1 MLKSKKAKIALFSG
15 LGVAAVALVG
25 GALLYSGVMGGSTVG
40 DETMPT
46 SLSYQVVQEGSI
58 ASSTLL
64 TGVVSAAEEQYVYY
78 DPSKGD
84 ISEILVEPGSQVEA
98 GTALLRYDSTEL
110 QSALDSAVRAR
121 DKVGRQI
128 DELQR
133 NYQTVTV
140 PADATTGEETQS
152 TSQQSYDSQLAD
164 LNDAYADAQA
174 AVDKAYIAV
183 LEATVTSTVSGTVV
197 EVNKSVSK
205 NATGSQTV
213 IHIVNQ
219 ASLQVKGNLTEYDLA
234 NIATDQAVKL
244 TTKVYPDQTW
254 DGKISYISN
263 YPATDQE
270 ASAVAGATSGTG
282 AKYPFKVAITS
293 EVGDLK
299 QGFTV
304 NIEVV
309 NTSKNILVPV
319 TAVVYEEDKTFVWT
333 IVDGKAKKVE
343 VTLGNADAINQE
355 VQTGLAVGD
364 HVISYPTLDLE
375 DGKEVEAYEEP
386 AKLTN
391 IIKSYRNGDQELR
404 VLKDIDLEVEEGEF
418 LAIMGPSGSGKST
431 LMNIIGLLDRSSSGN
446 YWLEGEEVSQL
457 SEKKLASV
465 RNDQIG
471 FVFQQFFLLSKLNA
485 LQNVELPL
493 IYAGVPSA
501 KRKKLAKQ
509 YLEKVEL
516 AERMTHLP
524 SELSGGQKQ
533 RVAIARALVNTP
545 AIILADEP
553 TGALDT
559 KTGQQIMELLIE
571 LNNEGKTII
580 MVTHEPEIAAYA
592 KRTIV
597 LRDGVITEDRRRE
610 EI

>member
-25 GALLYSGVMGGSTVG
+25 GALLFSGVMGGSTVSE
-40 DETMPT
+40 ETMPT

-128 DELQR
+128 DELQQ

-140 PADATTGEETQS
+140 PADATTGEDTQS

-174 AVDKAYIAV
+174 AVDKAYTAV

-219 ASLQVKGNLTEYDLA
+219 TSLEVKGNLTEYDLA

-270 ASAVAGATSGTG
+270 ASAVAGATSGTS
-282 AKYPFKVAITS
+282 AKYPFKVALTS

-364 HVISYPTLDLE
+364 HVISFPTLDLE

-386 AKLTN
+386 AN
-391 IIKSYRNGDQELR
+391 
-404 VLKDIDLEVEEGEF
+404 
-418 LAIMGPSGSGKST
+418 
-431 LMNIIGLLDRSSSGN
+431 
-446 YWLEGEEVSQL
+446 
-457 SEKKLASV
+457 
-465 RNDQIG
+465 
-471 FVFQQFFLLSKLNA
+471 
-485 LQNVELPL
+485 
-493 IYAGVPSA
+493 
-501 KRKKLAKQ
+501 
-509 YLEKVEL
+509 
-516 AERMTHLP
+516 
-524 SELSGGQKQ
+524 
-533 RVAIARALVNTP
+533 
-545 AIILADEP
+545 
-553 TGALDT
+553 
-559 KTGQQIMELLIE
+559 
-571 LNNEGKTII
+571 
-580 MVTHEPEIAAYA
+580 
-592 KRTIV
+592 
-597 LRDGVITEDRRRE
+597 
-610 EI
+610 

>member
-25 GALLYSGVMGGSTVG
+25 GALLFSGGMGGSTVSE
-40 DETMPT
+40 ETMPT

-110 QSALDSAVRAR
+110 QSALDTAVRAR

-128 DELQR
+128 DELQQ

-140 PADATTGEETQS
+140 PADATTGEDTQS

-174 AVDKAYIAV
+174 AVDKAYTAV

-219 ASLQVKGNLTEYDLA
+219 TSLEVKGNLTEYDLA

-263 YPATDQE
+263 YPATDQG
-270 ASAVAGATSGTG
+270 ASTVAGATSGTG
-282 AKYPFKVAITS
+282 AKYPFKVALTS

-386 AKLTN
+386 AN
-391 IIKSYRNGDQELR
+391 
-404 VLKDIDLEVEEGEF
+404 
-418 LAIMGPSGSGKST
+418 
-431 LMNIIGLLDRSSSGN
+431 
-446 YWLEGEEVSQL
+446 
-457 SEKKLASV
+457 
-465 RNDQIG
+465 
-471 FVFQQFFLLSKLNA
+471 
-485 LQNVELPL
+485 
-493 IYAGVPSA
+493 
-501 KRKKLAKQ
+501 
-509 YLEKVEL
+509 
-516 AERMTHLP
+516 
-524 SELSGGQKQ
+524 
-533 RVAIARALVNTP
+533 
-545 AIILADEP
+545 
-553 TGALDT
+553 
-559 KTGQQIMELLIE
+559 
-571 LNNEGKTII
+571 
-580 MVTHEPEIAAYA
+580 
-592 KRTIV
+592 
-597 LRDGVITEDRRRE
+597 
-610 EI
+610 

>member
-25 GALLYSGVMGGSTVG
+25 GALLYSGVMGGSTVSE
-40 DETMPT
+40 ETMPT

-110 QSALDSAVRAR
+110 QSALDTAVRAR

-128 DELQR
+128 DELQQ

-140 PADATTGEETQS
+140 PADATTGEDTQS

-174 AVDKAYIAV
+174 AVDKAYTAV

-270 ASAVAGATSGTG
+270 ASAVAGATSGTS
-282 AKYPFKVAITS
+282 AKYPFKVALTS

-364 HVISYPTLDLE
+364 HVISFPTLDLE

-386 AKLTN
+386 AN
-391 IIKSYRNGDQELR
+391 
-404 VLKDIDLEVEEGEF
+404 
-418 LAIMGPSGSGKST
+418 
-431 LMNIIGLLDRSSSGN
+431 
-446 YWLEGEEVSQL
+446 
-457 SEKKLASV
+457 
-465 RNDQIG
+465 
-471 FVFQQFFLLSKLNA
+471 
-485 LQNVELPL
+485 
-493 IYAGVPSA
+493 
-501 KRKKLAKQ
+501 
-509 YLEKVEL
+509 
-516 AERMTHLP
+516 
-524 SELSGGQKQ
+524 
-533 RVAIARALVNTP
+533 
-545 AIILADEP
+545 
-553 TGALDT
+553 
-559 KTGQQIMELLIE
+559 
-571 LNNEGKTII
+571 
-580 MVTHEPEIAAYA
+580 
-592 KRTIV
+592 
-597 LRDGVITEDRRRE
+597 
-610 EI
+610 

>member
-25 GALLYSGVMGGSTVG
+25 GALLFSGVMGGSTVSE
-40 DETMPT
+40 ETMPT

-140 PADATTGEETQS
+140 PADATTGEDTQS

-174 AVDKAYIAV
+174 AVDKAYTAV

-219 ASLQVKGNLTEYDLA
+219 TSLEVKGNLTEYDLA

-270 ASAVAGATSGTG
+270 ASAVAGATSGTS
-282 AKYPFKVAITS
+282 AKYPFKVALTS

-343 VTLGNADAINQE
+343 VTLGNADATNQE
-355 VQTGLAVGD
+355 VKTGLAVGD
-364 HVISYPTLDLE
+364 HVISFPTLDLE

-386 AKLTN
+386 AN
-391 IIKSYRNGDQELR
+391 
-404 VLKDIDLEVEEGEF
+404 
-418 LAIMGPSGSGKST
+418 
-431 LMNIIGLLDRSSSGN
+431 
-446 YWLEGEEVSQL
+446 
-457 SEKKLASV
+457 
-465 RNDQIG
+465 
-471 FVFQQFFLLSKLNA
+471 
-485 LQNVELPL
+485 
-493 IYAGVPSA
+493 
-501 KRKKLAKQ
+501 
-509 YLEKVEL
+509 
-516 AERMTHLP
+516 
-524 SELSGGQKQ
+524 
-533 RVAIARALVNTP
+533 
-545 AIILADEP
+545 
-553 TGALDT
+553 
-559 KTGQQIMELLIE
+559 
-571 LNNEGKTII
+571 
-580 MVTHEPEIAAYA
+580 
-592 KRTIV
+592 
-597 LRDGVITEDRRRE
+597 
-610 EI
+610 

>member
-140 PADATTGEETQS
+140 PADATTGEDTQS

-174 AVDKAYIAV
+174 AVDKAYTAV

-244 TTKVYPDQTW
+244 TTKVYPDRTW

-270 ASAVAGATSGTG
+270 ANAVAGATSGTG
-282 AKYPFKVAITS
+282 AKYPFKVALTS

-355 VQTGLAVGD
+355 VKTGLAVGD
-364 HVISYPTLDLE
+364 YVISNPTLDLE

-386 AKLTN
+386 AN
-391 IIKSYRNGDQELR
+391 
-404 VLKDIDLEVEEGEF
+404 
-418 LAIMGPSGSGKST
+418 
-431 LMNIIGLLDRSSSGN
+431 
-446 YWLEGEEVSQL
+446 
-457 SEKKLASV
+457 
-465 RNDQIG
+465 
-471 FVFQQFFLLSKLNA
+471 
-485 LQNVELPL
+485 
-493 IYAGVPSA
+493 
-501 KRKKLAKQ
+501 
-509 YLEKVEL
+509 
-516 AERMTHLP
+516 
-524 SELSGGQKQ
+524 
-533 RVAIARALVNTP
+533 
-545 AIILADEP
+545 
-553 TGALDT
+553 
-559 KTGQQIMELLIE
+559 
-571 LNNEGKTII
+571 
-580 MVTHEPEIAAYA
+580 
-592 KRTIV
+592 
-597 LRDGVITEDRRRE
+597 
-610 EI
+610 

>member
-270 ASAVAGATSGTG
+270 ASAVADATSGTG

-355 VQTGLAVGD
+355 VQTGLAVED

-386 AKLTN
+386 AN
-391 IIKSYRNGDQELR
+391 
-404 VLKDIDLEVEEGEF
+404 
-418 LAIMGPSGSGKST
+418 
-431 LMNIIGLLDRSSSGN
+431 
-446 YWLEGEEVSQL
+446 
-457 SEKKLASV
+457 
-465 RNDQIG
+465 
-471 FVFQQFFLLSKLNA
+471 
-485 LQNVELPL
+485 
-493 IYAGVPSA
+493 
-501 KRKKLAKQ
+501 
-509 YLEKVEL
+509 
-516 AERMTHLP
+516 
-524 SELSGGQKQ
+524 
-533 RVAIARALVNTP
+533 
-545 AIILADEP
+545 
-553 TGALDT
+553 
-559 KTGQQIMELLIE
+559 
-571 LNNEGKTII
+571 
-580 MVTHEPEIAAYA
+580 
-592 KRTIV
+592 
-597 LRDGVITEDRRRE
+597 
-610 EI
+610 

>member
-25 GALLYSGVMGGSTVG
+25 GALLYSGVMGGSTVS

-64 TGVVSAAEEQYVYY
+64 TGAVSAAEEQYVYY

-128 DELQR
+128 DELQL

-140 PADATTGEETQS
+140 PADATTGEDTQS

-174 AVDKAYIAV
+174 AVDKAYTAV

-219 ASLQVKGNLTEYDLA
+219 TSLEVKGNLTEYDLA

-270 ASAVAGATSGTG
+270 ASAVAGATSGAS
-282 AKYPFKVAITS
+282 AKYPFKVALTS

-343 VTLGNADAINQE
+343 VTLGNADATNQE
-355 VQTGLAVGD
+355 VKTGLAVGD

-386 AKLTN
+386 AN
-391 IIKSYRNGDQELR
+391 
-404 VLKDIDLEVEEGEF
+404 
-418 LAIMGPSGSGKST
+418 
-431 LMNIIGLLDRSSSGN
+431 
-446 YWLEGEEVSQL
+446 
-457 SEKKLASV
+457 
-465 RNDQIG
+465 
-471 FVFQQFFLLSKLNA
+471 
-485 LQNVELPL
+485 
-493 IYAGVPSA
+493 
-501 KRKKLAKQ
+501 
-509 YLEKVEL
+509 
-516 AERMTHLP
+516 
-524 SELSGGQKQ
+524 
-533 RVAIARALVNTP
+533 
-545 AIILADEP
+545 
-553 TGALDT
+553 
-559 KTGQQIMELLIE
+559 
-571 LNNEGKTII
+571 
-580 MVTHEPEIAAYA
+580 
-592 KRTIV
+592 
-597 LRDGVITEDRRRE
+597 
-610 EI
+610 

>member
-25 GALLYSGVMGGSTVG
+25 GALLFSGVMGGSTVSE
-40 DETMPT
+40 ETMPT

-110 QSALDSAVRAR
+110 QSALDTAVRAR

-128 DELQR
+128 DELQQ

-140 PADATTGEETQS
+140 PADATTGEDTQS

-174 AVDKAYIAV
+174 AVDKAYTAV

-219 ASLQVKGNLTEYDLA
+219 TSLEVKGNLTEYDLA

-270 ASAVAGATSGTG
+270 ASAVAGATSGTS
-282 AKYPFKVAITS
+282 AKYPFKVALTS

-386 AKLTN
+386 AN
-391 IIKSYRNGDQELR
+391 
-404 VLKDIDLEVEEGEF
+404 
-418 LAIMGPSGSGKST
+418 
-431 LMNIIGLLDRSSSGN
+431 
-446 YWLEGEEVSQL
+446 
-457 SEKKLASV
+457 
-465 RNDQIG
+465 
-471 FVFQQFFLLSKLNA
+471 
-485 LQNVELPL
+485 
-493 IYAGVPSA
+493 
-501 KRKKLAKQ
+501 
-509 YLEKVEL
+509 
-516 AERMTHLP
+516 
-524 SELSGGQKQ
+524 
-533 RVAIARALVNTP
+533 
-545 AIILADEP
+545 
-553 TGALDT
+553 
-559 KTGQQIMELLIE
+559 
-571 LNNEGKTII
+571 
-580 MVTHEPEIAAYA
+580 
-592 KRTIV
+592 
-597 LRDGVITEDRRRE
+597 
-610 EI
+610 

>member
-25 GALLYSGVMGGSTVG
+25 GALLYSGVMDGSTVS

-140 PADATTGEETQS
+140 PADATTGEDTQS

-174 AVDKAYIAV
+174 AVDKAYTAV

-219 ASLQVKGNLTEYDLA
+219 SSLQVKGNLTEYDLA

-270 ASAVAGATSGTG
+270 ASAVAGATSGTS
-282 AKYPFKVAITS
+282 AKYPFKVALTS

-386 AKLTN
+386 AN
-391 IIKSYRNGDQELR
+391 
-404 VLKDIDLEVEEGEF
+404 
-418 LAIMGPSGSGKST
+418 
-431 LMNIIGLLDRSSSGN
+431 
-446 YWLEGEEVSQL
+446 
-457 SEKKLASV
+457 
-465 RNDQIG
+465 
-471 FVFQQFFLLSKLNA
+471 
-485 LQNVELPL
+485 
-493 IYAGVPSA
+493 
-501 KRKKLAKQ
+501 
-509 YLEKVEL
+509 
-516 AERMTHLP
+516 
-524 SELSGGQKQ
+524 
-533 RVAIARALVNTP
+533 
-545 AIILADEP
+545 
-553 TGALDT
+553 
-559 KTGQQIMELLIE
+559 
-571 LNNEGKTII
+571 
-580 MVTHEPEIAAYA
+580 
-592 KRTIV
+592 
-597 LRDGVITEDRRRE
+597 
-610 EI
+610 

>member
-25 GALLYSGVMGGSTVG
+25 GALLYSGVMGGSTVS

-110 QSALDSAVRAR
+110 QSALDTAVRAR

-140 PADATTGEETQS
+140 PADATTGEDTQS

-174 AVDKAYIAV
+174 AVDKAYTAV

-219 ASLQVKGNLTEYDLA
+219 SSLQVKGNLTEYDLA

-270 ASAVAGATSGTG
+270 ASAVAGATSGTS
-282 AKYPFKVAITS
+282 AKYPFKVALTS

-386 AKLTN
+386 AN
-391 IIKSYRNGDQELR
+391 
-404 VLKDIDLEVEEGEF
+404 
-418 LAIMGPSGSGKST
+418 
-431 LMNIIGLLDRSSSGN
+431 
-446 YWLEGEEVSQL
+446 
-457 SEKKLASV
+457 
-465 RNDQIG
+465 
-471 FVFQQFFLLSKLNA
+471 
-485 LQNVELPL
+485 
-493 IYAGVPSA
+493 
-501 KRKKLAKQ
+501 
-509 YLEKVEL
+509 
-516 AERMTHLP
+516 
-524 SELSGGQKQ
+524 
-533 RVAIARALVNTP
+533 
-545 AIILADEP
+545 
-553 TGALDT
+553 
-559 KTGQQIMELLIE
+559 
-571 LNNEGKTII
+571 
-580 MVTHEPEIAAYA
+580 
-592 KRTIV
+592 
-597 LRDGVITEDRRRE
+597 
-610 EI
+610 

>member
-282 AKYPFKVAITS
+282 AIYPFKVAITS

-364 HVISYPTLDLE
+364 HVISNPTLDLE

-386 AKLTN
+386 AN
-391 IIKSYRNGDQELR
+391 
-404 VLKDIDLEVEEGEF
+404 
-418 LAIMGPSGSGKST
+418 
-431 LMNIIGLLDRSSSGN
+431 
-446 YWLEGEEVSQL
+446 
-457 SEKKLASV
+457 
-465 RNDQIG
+465 
-471 FVFQQFFLLSKLNA
+471 
-485 LQNVELPL
+485 
-493 IYAGVPSA
+493 
-501 KRKKLAKQ
+501 
-509 YLEKVEL
+509 
-516 AERMTHLP
+516 
-524 SELSGGQKQ
+524 
-533 RVAIARALVNTP
+533 
-545 AIILADEP
+545 
-553 TGALDT
+553 
-559 KTGQQIMELLIE
+559 
-571 LNNEGKTII
+571 
-580 MVTHEPEIAAYA
+580 
-592 KRTIV
+592 
-597 LRDGVITEDRRRE
+597 
-610 EI
+610 

>member
-25 GALLYSGVMGGSTVG
+25 GALLFSGVMGGSTVSE
-40 DETMPT
+40 ETMPT

-84 ISEILVEPGSQVEA
+84 ISEILVEPGSQVES

-110 QSALDSAVRAR
+110 QSALDTAVRAR

-128 DELQR
+128 DELQQ

-140 PADATTGEETQS
+140 PADATTGEDTQS

-174 AVDKAYIAV
+174 AVDKAYTAV

-219 ASLQVKGNLTEYDLA
+219 TSLEVKGNLTEYDLA

-270 ASAVAGATSGTG
+270 ASAVAGATSGTS
-282 AKYPFKVAITS
+282 AKYPFKVALTS

-319 TAVVYEEDKTFVWT
+319 TAVVYEEDKTFVWI

-343 VTLGNADAINQE
+343 VTLGNADATNQE
-355 VQTGLAVGD
+355 VKTGLAVGD

-386 AKLTN
+386 AN
-391 IIKSYRNGDQELR
+391 
-404 VLKDIDLEVEEGEF
+404 
-418 LAIMGPSGSGKST
+418 
-431 LMNIIGLLDRSSSGN
+431 
-446 YWLEGEEVSQL
+446 
-457 SEKKLASV
+457 
-465 RNDQIG
+465 
-471 FVFQQFFLLSKLNA
+471 
-485 LQNVELPL
+485 
-493 IYAGVPSA
+493 
-501 KRKKLAKQ
+501 
-509 YLEKVEL
+509 
-516 AERMTHLP
+516 
-524 SELSGGQKQ
+524 
-533 RVAIARALVNTP
+533 
-545 AIILADEP
+545 
-553 TGALDT
+553 
-559 KTGQQIMELLIE
+559 
-571 LNNEGKTII
+571 
-580 MVTHEPEIAAYA
+580 
-592 KRTIV
+592 
-597 LRDGVITEDRRRE
+597 
-610 EI
+610 

>member
-25 GALLYSGVMGGSTVG
+25 GALLFSGVMGGSTVSE
-40 DETMPT
+40 ETMPT

-110 QSALDSAVRAR
+110 QSALDTAVRAR

-128 DELQR
+128 DELQQ

-140 PADATTGEETQS
+140 PADATTGEDTQS

-174 AVDKAYIAV
+174 AVDKAYTAV

-219 ASLQVKGNLTEYDLA
+219 TSLEVKGNLTEYDLA

-270 ASAVAGATSGTG
+270 ASAVAGATSGTS
-282 AKYPFKVAITS
+282 AKYPFKVALTS

-343 VTLGNADAINQE
+343 VTLGNADATNQE
-355 VQTGLAVGD
+355 VKTGLAVGD

-386 AKLTN
+386 AN
-391 IIKSYRNGDQELR
+391 
-404 VLKDIDLEVEEGEF
+404 
-418 LAIMGPSGSGKST
+418 
-431 LMNIIGLLDRSSSGN
+431 
-446 YWLEGEEVSQL
+446 
-457 SEKKLASV
+457 
-465 RNDQIG
+465 
-471 FVFQQFFLLSKLNA
+471 
-485 LQNVELPL
+485 
-493 IYAGVPSA
+493 
-501 KRKKLAKQ
+501 
-509 YLEKVEL
+509 
-516 AERMTHLP
+516 
-524 SELSGGQKQ
+524 
-533 RVAIARALVNTP
+533 
-545 AIILADEP
+545 
-553 TGALDT
+553 
-559 KTGQQIMELLIE
+559 
-571 LNNEGKTII
+571 
-580 MVTHEPEIAAYA
+580 
-592 KRTIV
+592 
-597 LRDGVITEDRRRE
+597 
-610 EI
+610 